1 MAPVAGLALL
11 LLAQVGYV
19 GWLAR
24 RASVGPA
31 LAPAGAVAGQ
41 LVLAFGC
48 GLAGALWL
56 APWLIVGAGLV
67 LLLSEAARAPRA
79 LVATL
84 CHPAIVMLMLATGAL
99 VAVLR
104 GARFVHYDNFSHWA
118 LVVRLMLRDD
128 AFPDAATTVAQFHS
142 YPLGTASWEYAVA
155 ALTGPADWQLMVAK
169 GYLLVAC
176 AVTAFAVTVRRWWCG
191 IVGALALIVALGA
204 HGPHLDTLLVD
215 SVLAAFTIAGL
226 AVVAGRRT
234 DITRAAPLLAVFA
247 AALVATK
254 QTGVLWALVIAGAA
268 LALGAG
274 RVRGRLVAFLATLGG
289 AVVSAW
295 VWRRHTASTFGAD
308 SESKHSVSRERF
320 EQILEQKSPEVRAEI
335 SRLYAEATARD
346 WPTYALLG
354 VLALVLV
361 LLAARRPALRDRAAR
376 AFALAAVLVIVIV
389 IGQYLMYLLSMPT
402 DEALHLAGYDRY
414 VSTVHQVLLG
424 AVVLAAGRL
433 TERPA
438 AAWVPAAW
446 AAQVGAV
453 ACLIPLTSP
462 IPPPAGAVLPAR
474 MAAAIEAA
482 SVPSGAHVCFY
493 TDVRDGGYRTHILR
507 YLLLSDAVS
516 PRLAPPRLTS
526 AIPPSCDYAMVLD
539 AYPRARAYLREHG
552 FAAPNDGTPVVVSVR
567 SR

>member
-79 LVATL
+79 LGATL

-128 AFPDAATTVAQFHS
+128 AFPDATTVAQFHS

-155 ALTGPADWQLMVAK
+155 ALTGPADWHLMVAN

-226 AVVAGRRT
+226 AVVAARRT
-234 DITRAAPLLAVFA
+234 DIVRAAPLLAVFA

-268 LALGAG
+268 LTLGAG

-289 AVVSAW
+289 AAASAW

-308 SESKHSVSRERF
+308 PGSKHSVSRERF

-376 AFALAAVLVIVIV
+376 AFALAVVLVIVIV

-402 DEALHLAGYDRY
+402 NEALHLAGYERY

-438 AAWVPAAW
+438 GTWVPAAW
-446 AAQVGAV
+446 AAQVGSV

-462 IPPPAGAVLPAR
+462 TPPPAGAAVPAR

-482 SVPSGAHVCFY
+482 QVPAGAHVCFY